1 MLLVHRSGMTGKE
14 ASKKLQIH
22 PSHLS
27 KIFRSEFLTEKMRRK
42 ACELFGESMDVWSD
56 YTKIGMV
63 MEPQARYGVSGED
76 EADDVEEMSAGEVLA
91 YLQKKDDQYHAERMM
106 LMKIIDNLSIKN
118 K

>member
-1 MLLVHRSGMTGKE
+1 MLMIHRSGMTGKE
-14 ASKKLQIH
+14 VSKKLKIH

-27 KIFRSEFLTEKMRRK
+27 KVYRSEFLTENLRRK
-42 ACELFGESMDVWSD
+42 ASELFGESMDVWSD

-63 MEPQARYGVSGED
+63 MEPQARYGI
-76 EADDVEEMSAGEVLA
+76 EEEESEVAGMSAEEVLA

-106 LMKIIDNLSIKN
+106 LMKIIDNLTLMK